1 MIRFLSTLLFLF
13 FVSGVSGQIKDS
25 VEVTIKID
33 TMSIVQSLD
42 SSFIATK
49 DYPRNIKKRDSVDLD
64 SLRTPPKMLTI
75 ERALL
80 DSLLKPYYNIN
91 IDSTI

>member
-13 FVSGVSGQIKDS
+13 FVSVVSGQIKDS

-42 SSFIATK
+42 SSFIAPK
-49 DYPRNIKKRDSVDLD
+49 DYPRNVKKTRQCGFGLSKDS
-64 SLRTPPKMLTI
+64 PKN
-75 ERALL
+75 AH
-80 DSLLKPYYNIN
+80 Y
-91 IDSTI
+91 